1 MATYLSWPSIRL
13 LQAHVGLQ
21 LFEFGI
27 NACTRSIEKPAEQ
40 QIAYEKMPYGA
51 DRTACDHESKM
62 VMFLANNSM
71 FSQD

>member
-51 DRTACDHESKM
+51 VEQPVIVRVKWLCFWQITRCS
-62 VMFLANNSM
+62 VR
-71 FSQD
+71 